1 MPRGMKWLQAME
13 RHALGSD
20 DWVKIVW
27 LVFPVFVGSRGC
39 GTNALEVN
47 LWLEGSWGVPRGA
60 SLESSRL

>member
-1 MPRGMKWLQAME
+1 MD

-47 LWLEGSWGVPRGA
+47 LWLEGSWGGSARDW
-60 SLESSRL
+60 LESSRL